1 MKPTGY
7 NAGFPPAGNEP
18 AGCPQLNSRPGLI
31 SQRKPLTLLPILTVI
46 GLSVLSCRKQQEPA
60 AGPTPPLPSAGD
72 EDGAPEY
79 AGSLACRSCHSNEFE
94 KWKASHHALAETR
107 FDPLIH
113 GPAFEPG
120 QKVQHGKRE
129 STVGKLDGDYAII
142 TEGADGKITPFTPLR
157 VIGKSPLWQAVVG
170 GERGRYQVTALS
182 YDPHK
187 HEWFDV
193 YGDEDRRPHEW
204 GFWANRGMTWNS
216 MCGSCHTTDYRKNY
230 DPDSDS
236 YNTKFSE
243 LGVGCEGCHG
253 PYRRHAHEMAAQGR
267 TTPQGVSSVAVSW
280 PPKSFLEKRPEGQPA
295 ISGQERN
302 RLDVILDTCGS
313 CHARRVDLTGKFR
326 PGEKF
331 LDHYRPV
338 IPDETE
344 VYYEDGQVHEEDYEY
359 TSFISSRMHAMGVRC
374 IHCHDPHTSKLRA
387 QGNDLCL
394 GCHQGKIDPVTHSH
408 HDISKPGGQCANCH
422 MPLTTYMQRHP
433 RRDHGFTI
441 PDPTLTR
448 DYDIPNA
455 CNRCHEDKP
464 VKWAIEWTGKW
475 YGKRMNRHTQRRA
488 RALAEARRANEG
500 ADKDLLALLNTENS
514 KFWRSAALGL
524 SGPWLQRNPGLQ
536 RALFDSLADKDPLV
550 RTTAARM
557 TETLLAN
564 QGLPQP
570 IRQGIEARLT
580 GLLKDP
586 VRSVR
591 IDAAWALRRSL
602 SRYSDAG
609 RELNDYLRF
618 NSDQPTGALQ
628 IGVFHLDRREEE
640 TGNLDKAIG
649 WMEKAVTWDPN
660 SPFLHQSLAIAY
672 SNKGEQ
678 KEAIESLKRAHK
690 LEPDEAMYA
699 YNLALGLSEMERF
712 EEAVRYLELTV
723 QLDEDFTRAWYNLA
737 LARSRIG
744 KNQEAI
750 DTLRRAEELEPGNV
764 DYIYTRAT
772 ILRDMKRYQDALD
785 AVREAEK
792 LAPGAPLLLQF
803 RSSLHKEL
811 GQEAEARAAWEQ
823 YRQAE
828 ALQRLQSQGGI
839 PGLERP

>member
-1 MKPTGY
+1 MSAPPGRDRGLTFHKRLLILSALFAPLC
-7 NAGFPPAGNEP
+7 ASCRRQSPPAEIQQDGLAEEK
-18 AGCPQLNSRPGLI
+18 AAAKPG
-31 SQRKPLTLLPILTVI
+31 
-46 GLSVLSCRKQQEPA
+46 
-60 AGPTPPLPSAGD
+60 
-72 EDGAPEY
+72 Y
-79 AGSLACRSCHSNEFE
+79 AGSLSCKRCHDREYV
-94 KWKASHHALAETR
+94 KWMNSHHALAEVP
-107 FDPLIH
+107 FDTKKH

-120 QKVQHGKRE
+120 QTVRHGKRE
-129 STVGKLDGDYAII
+129 SVVGKKAGKYAVI
-142 TEGADGKITPFTPLR
+142 TEGADGKVTPFTPLR
-157 VIGKSPLWQAVVG
+157 IIGKSPLWQAVVP
-170 GERGRYQVTALS
+170 GERGRYQVMALS

-216 MCGSCHTTDYRKNY
+216 MCGSCHTTDYQKNY
-230 DPDSDS
+230 DSETDS
-236 YNTKFSE
+236 YDTKFSE
-243 LGVGCEGCHG
+243 LGIGCEGCHG
-253 PYRRHAHEMAAQGR
+253 PYKDHVMRMEAEGKTGAG
-267 TTPQGVSSVAVSW
+267 GSSDVAVSW

-295 ISGQERN
+295 ISGKERT

-313 CHARRVDLTGKFR
+313 CHARRVDLTGRFR
-326 PGEKF
+326 PGDKF

-338 IPDETE
+338 IPDESDI
-344 VYYEDGQVHEEDYEY
+344 YYEDGQVHEEDYEY
-359 TSFISSRMHAMGVRC
+359 TSFISSRMHDMGVRC

-387 QGNDLCL
+387 QDNDLCL

-408 HDISKPGGQCANCH
+408 HDVAQAGGKCANCH

-455 CNRCHEDKP
+455 CNRCHTDK
-464 VKWAIEWTGKW
+464 KTGWAVEWTEKW

-488 RALAEARRANEG
+488 RALAEARRAKDG
-500 ADKDLLALLNTENS
+500 ADEDLAALLAVENS

-524 SGPWLQRNPGLQ
+524 SGPWLQRSPSLQ
-536 RALFDSLADKDPLV
+536 KVLFDSLADEDPLL

-557 TETLLAN
+557 TETLLAD
-564 QGLPQP
+564 QALPPQV
-570 IRQGIEARLT
+570 RGNIEALLSR
-580 GLLKDP
+580 LLKDP

-591 IDAAWALRRSL
+591 IDAAWTLRRTL
-602 SRYSDAG
+602 SRYSDVG
-609 RELNDYLRF
+609 RELNDYLLY

-628 IGVFHLDRREEE
+628 IGAYHLDGPNAEGVDE
-640 TGNLDKAIG
+640 AIK
-649 WMEKAVTWDPN
+649 WMQKAVSWDRN

-672 SNKGEQ
+672 SRKGQQ
-678 KEAIESLKRAHK
+678 KEAIESMERAHK
-690 LEPDEAMYA
+690 LEPQQVMYA

-712 EEAVRYLELTV
+712 EEAEKYLELTV
-723 QLDEDFTRAWYNLA
+723 QLDAEFTRAWYNLA
-737 LARSRIG
+737 LARNRLG

-750 DTLRRAEELEPGNV
+750 DALLRVEEIEPRNV

-785 AVREAEK
+785 TVRQAEK

-811 GQEAEARAAWEQ
+811 GQEAEAKAAWQQ